1 MNDVDIIGRLTKDP
15 ELRATASGIPVVSMF
30 VAINNGKDKDGNDRP
45 ADFPKVY
52 VYDKQAENVHKYCHQ
67 GSQVG
72 ISGSIK
78 TRTWNIDD
86 GTKGYE
92 TYILARRV
100 QFLDS
105 KPSEGAGIPEPDY
118 TPTPEETKQ
127 EEENDPF
134 KDFGDQVTIDDNDLP
149 F

>member
-1 MNDVDIIGRLTKDP
+1 MNNVSIIGRLTRDV
-15 ELRATASGIPVVSMF
+15 ELRATASGMPAVSMF

-52 VYDKQAENVHKYCHQ
+52 VYDKQAENVSKYCHQ
-67 GSQVG
+67 GSLVG
-72 ISGSIK
+72 ITGRIK
-78 TRTWNIDD
+78 TRTWDKDD

-92 TYILARRV
+92 TYILASRV

-105 KPSEGAGIPEPDY
+105 KSSEGAGIPEPDY
-118 TPTPEETKQ
+118 NLAPEETKQ
-127 EEENDPF
+127 EENDPF